1 MKTSAVIVAAGSGKR
16 MGAGINKV
24 YMPLG
29 DQCVL
34 WHTVKA
40 FADSGIVDEIVIVTD
55 SENLIQAAEIVAE
68 YDMDF
73 YVILGGAERQ
83 NSVLNGISKATGD
96 IVAVHDGARALI
108 TPKEIKNVIAAAE
121 KYGAAALGVT
131 PKDTVK
137 TADSDGFISGTVE
150 RTGAYL
156 IQTPQVFERKE
167 LIKAHEKAIE
177 DGFAATDDCAVMERM
192 GAKIKIVEGSY
203 ENIKLT
209 TPEDIF
215 TAERILKARGEK

>member
-16 MGAGINKV
+16 MGAGMNKV

-34 WHTVKA
+34 WHTIKA
-40 FADSGIVDEIVIVTD
+40 FADSKAVDELVIVTGGED
-55 SENLIQAAEIVAE
+55 MIKAAEIAASFDLPFTVVE
-68 YDMDF
+68 
-73 YVILGGAERQ
+73 GGAERQ
-83 NSVLNGISKATGD
+83 NSVLNGITAAEND
-96 IVAVHDGARALI
+96 IVAVHDGARAMI
-108 TPKEIKNVIAAAE
+108 TPRLIDEVIKAAKE
-121 KYGAAALGVT
+121 YGGAALGVT

-150 RTGAYL
+150 RKSAYL
-156 IQTPQVFERKE
+156 IQTPQVFGRDE
-167 LIKAHEKAIE
+167 LINAHEQAIE
-177 DGFAATDDCAVMERM
+177 DGFAATDDCAVMERL
-192 GAKIKIVEGSY
+192 GAKIRIVEGSY

-215 TAERILKARGEK
+215 TAERILKAREQV